1 MSVGRPLGDKA
12 YGCGGG
18 THVKGY
24 INDWMG
30 IVERVIYTVSGFN
43 LYLLV
48 ILCFFLHL
56 LLVSLL
62 SLYKSMGLH
71 IYIYI
76 YIYDIIIFQRVHAVA
91 NCIYM
96 LI

>member
-1 MSVGRPLGDKA
+1 MYNIYMCVYIYIFCFLYLFPGPASFSTVMSVGRPLGDKA

-48 ILCFFLHL
+48 ILCFF
-56 LLVSLL
+56 STAF
-62 SLYKSMGLH
+62 GFF
-71 IYIYI
+71 
-76 YIYDIIIFQRVHAVA
+76 III
-91 NCIYM
+91 I
-96 LI
+96 

>member
-1 MSVGRPLGDKA
+1 MYNIYMCVYIYIYIFFFLYLFPGPASFSTVMSVGRPLGDKA

-43 LYLLV
+43 LYTCYF
-48 ILCFFLHL
+48 IFF
-56 LLVSLL
+56 
-62 SLYKSMGLH
+62 YK
-71 IYIYI
+71 
-76 YIYDIIIFQRVHAVA
+76 
-91 NCIYM
+91 
-96 LI
+96 

>member
-1 MSVGRPLGDKA
+1 MSVGRLLGDKA

-43 LYLLV
+43 LYTCYF
-48 ILCFFLHL
+48 IFFLQMI
-56 LLVSLL
+56 LVSLL

-71 IYIYI
+71 I
-76 YIYDIIIFQRVHAVA
+76 
-91 NCIYM
+91 
-96 LI
+96 

>member
-43 LYLLV
+43 LYILV
-48 ILCFFLHL
+48 ILCFFLQL

-71 IYIYI
+71 IYIY
-76 YIYDIIIFQRVHAVA
+76 DIIIFQRVHAVA
-91 NCIYM
+91 NCIYI